1 VHILWAGS
9 TPAIYILHYEVNLK
23 EEFLFVEKYRPKTI
37 EECVLPKSLKNTFQ
51 SIVDTGELPNMM
63 FTGSAGVGKTTVAR
77 ALCNELGLD
86 YIIVNG
92 SEDGNIDTLRG
103 RIKQF
108 ASTISL
114 QGGQKVVILD
124 EADYLNPQSTQ
135 PALRGFIE
143 EFSTNCR
150 FILTCNFKNR
160 IIDPLHSRCSIYEFN
175 YPIESESLA
184 GDFMKRL
191 QFILDSEHI
200 IYDNQVIA
208 ELIMKYMPDWRRV
221 INECQRYGISGHIDT
236 GILVTLSETSINKL
250 MEDLKAKNFKK
261 MRRWVTDNIDVESS
275 KLFRVVYDNMIQYVQ
290 PQSIPQLV
298 LILADYSYKDSFVAD
313 HELNVVACM
322 TEIMSQIKF
331 K

>member
-1 VHILWAGS
+1 VF
-9 TPAIYILHYEVNLK
+9 V

-37 EECVLPKSLKNTFQ
+37 EECILPEGLKDTFQ
-51 SIVDTGELPNMM
+51 EIVQKGELPNMM

-77 ALCNELGLD
+77 ALCNEMGLD
-86 YIIVNG
+86 YMIING

-103 RIKQF
+103 KIKQF

-143 EFSTNCR
+143 EYSTNCR

-175 YPIESESLA
+175 IGNKSKMA
-184 GDFMKRL
+184 GAFMQRL
-191 QFILDSEHI
+191 QFILDSENI
-200 IYDNQVIA
+200 TYENQVLA
-208 ELIMKYMPDWRRV
+208 ELIMKYIPDWRRV
-221 INECQRYGISGHIDT
+221 INECQRYGMSGTIDT
-236 GILVTLSETSINKL
+236 GILVTLSESSVKGL
-250 MEDLKAKNFKK
+250 MSDLKDKNFKG
-261 MRRWVTDNIDVESS
+261 MRKWVTDNMDVESA
-275 KLFRVVYDNMIQYVQ
+275 KIFRMVYDNMISYVEA
-290 PQSIPQLV
+290 SSVPQLV

>member
-1 VHILWAGS
+1 M
-9 TPAIYILHYEVNLK
+9 K
-23 EEFLFVEKYRPKTI
+23 EEFLFVEKYRPPTI
-37 EECVLPKSLKNTFQ
+37 AECVLSKSLKDTFQ
-51 SIVDTGELPNMM
+51 SIIDGGELPNMM

-77 ALCNELGLD
+77 ALCNELSLD
-86 YIIVNG
+86 YIIING

-103 RIKQF
+103 KIKQF

-114 QGGQKVVILD
+114 QGGFKVVILD

-143 EFSTNCR
+143 EFSSNCR

-160 IIDPLHSRCSIYEFN
+160 IIDPIHSRCSIYEFN
-175 YPIESESLA
+175 LGSKEKMA
-184 GDFMKRL
+184 TQFMQRL
-191 QFILDSEHI
+191 QFILDSEEI
-200 IYDNQVIA
+200 KYDNQVLA
-208 ELIMKYMPDWRRV
+208 ELIMKDIPDWRRV

-250 MEDLKAKNFKK
+250 MDDLKAKNFKK
-261 MRRWVTDNIDVESS
+261 MRKWVTDNIDVESS
-275 KLFRVVYDNMIQYVQ
+275 KLFRVVYDNMIEYVQ

>member
-1 VHILWAGS
+1 M
-9 TPAIYILHYEVNLK
+9 

-37 EECVLPKSLKNTFQ
+37 EECILPDGLKDTFQ
-51 SIVDTGELPNMM
+51 EIVQKGELPNMM

-77 ALCNELGLD
+77 ALCNEMGLD
-86 YIIVNG
+86 YMIING

-103 RIKQF
+103 KIKQF

-143 EFSTNCR
+143 EYSTNCR

-160 IIDPLHSRCSIYEFN
+160 IIGPLHSRCSIYEFN
-175 YPIESESLA
+175 IGNKSKMA
-184 GDFMKRL
+184 GHFMQRL
-191 QFILDSEHI
+191 QFILDSENI
-200 IYDNQVIA
+200 TYENQVLA
-208 ELIMKYMPDWRRV
+208 ELIMKYIPDWRRV
-221 INECQRYGISGHIDT
+221 INECQRYGMSGTIDT
-236 GILVTLSETSINKL
+236 GILVTLSESSIKGL
-250 MEDLKAKNFKK
+250 MSDLKDKNFKG
-261 MRRWVTDNIDVESS
+261 MRKWVTDNMDVESA
-275 KLFRVVYDNMIQYVQ
+275 KIFRMVYDNMISYVEA
-290 PQSIPQLV
+290 SSVPQLV

>member
-1 VHILWAGS
+1 M
-9 TPAIYILHYEVNLK
+9 K
-23 EEFLFVEKYRPKTI
+23 EFLFVEKYRPQTI
-37 EECVLPKSLKNTFQ
+37 EDCILPEGLKETFQ
-51 SIVDTGELPNMM
+51 KIVEKGELPNMM
-63 FTGSAGVGKTTVAR
+63 FTGSAGVGKNTVAR
-77 ALCNELGLD
+77 ALCNELDLD
-86 YIIVNG
+86 YMLING

-103 RIKQF
+103 KIKQF
-108 ASTISL
+108 ASTVSL

-143 EFSTNCR
+143 EFSSNCR

-175 YPIESESLA
+175 IGNKALMAEQ
-184 GDFMKRL
+184 FMKRL

-200 IYDNQVIA
+200 IYDNAVIA
-208 ELIMKYMPDWRRV
+208 ELIMKYIPDWRRV
-221 INECQRYGISGHIDT
+221 INECQRYGMSGHIDT
-236 GILVTLSETSINKL
+236 GILVTLSETSIKGL

-261 MRRWVTDNIDVESS
+261 MRKWVTDNIDVESS
-275 KLFRVVYDNMIQYVQ
+275 KLFRMIYDNMTDYVE
-290 PQSIPQLV
+290 PQSIPQVV

-322 TEIMSQIKF
+322 TEIMSSIKF

>member
-1 VHILWAGS
+1 M
-9 TPAIYILHYEVNLK
+9 K
-23 EEFLFVEKYRPKTI
+23 EFLFVEKYRPKTI
-37 EECVLPKSLKNTFQ
+37 EDCILPEGLKETFQ
-51 SIVDTGELPNMM
+51 KIVDKGELPNMM

-77 ALCNELGLD
+77 ALCNELDLD
-86 YIIVNG
+86 YMLING

-103 RIKQF
+103 KIKQF

-143 EFSTNCR
+143 EFSSNCR

-175 YPIESESLA
+175 LGNKAEMA
-184 GDFMKRL
+184 QKFMARL
-191 QFILDSEHI
+191 QFILDSERI
-200 IYDNQVIA
+200 IYDNAVIA
-208 ELIMKYMPDWRRV
+208 ELIMKYIPDWRRV
-221 INECQRYGISGHIDT
+221 INECQRYGMSGHIDT
-236 GILVTLSETSINKL
+236 GILVTLSETSIAGL
-250 MEDLKAKNFKK
+250 MEDLKTKNFKK
-261 MRRWVTDNIDVESS
+261 MRKWVTDNIDVESA
-275 KLFRVVYDNMIQYVQ
+275 KLFRMVYDNMSDYVE
-290 PQSIPQLV
+290 PSSIPQLV

-322 TEIMSQIKF
+322 TEIMSSIKF

>member
-1 VHILWAGS
+1 M
-9 TPAIYILHYEVNLK
+9 K
-23 EEFLFVEKYRPKTI
+23 QEFLFVEKYRPQTI
-37 EECVLPKSLKNTFQ
+37 QDCILPKDLKATFQ
-51 SIVDTGELPNMM
+51 EIVSKGELPNMM

-77 ALCNELGLD
+77 ALCNELDLD
-86 YIIVNG
+86 YMLING

-103 RIKQF
+103 KIKQF

-114 QGGQKVVILD
+114 HGGQKVVILD

-143 EFSTNCR
+143 EFSSNCR

-175 YPIESESLA
+175 IGNKAEMA
-184 GDFMKRL
+184 QAFMSRL
-191 QFILDSEHI
+191 QFILDSESI
-200 IYDNQVIA
+200 IYDNAVIA
-208 ELIMKYMPDWRRV
+208 ELIMKYIPDWRRV
-221 INECQRYGISGHIDT
+221 INECQRYGMSGHIDT
-236 GILVTLSETSINKL
+236 GILVTLSESSIKGL
-250 MEDLKAKNFKK
+250 MQDLKTKNFKK
-261 MRRWVTDNIDVESS
+261 MRKWVTDNIDVESA
-275 KLFRVVYDNMIQYVQ
+275 KLFRMIYDNMVEYVE
-290 PQSIPQLV
+290 PSSIPQLV

-322 TEIMSQIKF
+322 TEIMSQINF

>member
-1 VHILWAGS
+1 V
-9 TPAIYILHYEVNLK
+9 K
-23 EEFLFVEKYRPKTI
+23 EFLFVEKYRPQTI
-37 EECVLPKSLKNTFQ
+37 EDCILPSGLKETFQ
-51 SIVDTGELPNMM
+51 KIVDKGEIPNMM

-77 ALCNELGLD
+77 ALCNELDLD
-86 YIIVNG
+86 YMLING

-103 RIKQF
+103 KIKQF

-143 EFSTNCR
+143 EFSSNCR

-175 YPIESESLA
+175 LGNKAEMA
-184 GDFMKRL
+184 QTFMARL

-200 IYDNQVIA
+200 IYDNAVIA
-208 ELIMKYMPDWRRV
+208 ELIMKYIPDWRRV
-221 INECQRYGISGHIDT
+221 INECQRYGMSGHIDT
-236 GILVTLSETSINKL
+236 GILVTLSETSIAGL
-250 MEDLKAKNFKK
+250 MEDLKTKNFKK
-261 MRRWVTDNIDVESS
+261 MRKWVTDNIDVESA
-275 KLFRVVYDNMIQYVQ
+275 KLFRLIYDNMSDYVE
-290 PQSIPQLV
+290 PSSIPQLV

-322 TEIMSQIKF
+322 TEIMSSINF